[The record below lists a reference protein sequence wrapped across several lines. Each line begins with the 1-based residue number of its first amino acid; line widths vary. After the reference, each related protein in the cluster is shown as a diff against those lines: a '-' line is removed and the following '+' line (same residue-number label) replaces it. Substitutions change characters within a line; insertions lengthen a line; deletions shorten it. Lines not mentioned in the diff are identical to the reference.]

1 MEENNQKR
9 IRQMLDD
16 EGLLHLFVKSS
27 FDEMDSDGSGYID
40 RAELANL
47 LHKAARDFGERAPT
61 DDEVRGEFA
70 KLDRNHDEQISYDE
84 FTVLMTEM
92 LERWSDLM

>member
-1 MEENNQKR
+1 MDEKSKER
-9 IRQMLDD
+9 IKQMLDD
-16 EGLLHLFVKSS
+16 EGLLHLFTKSS
-27 FDEMDSDGSGYID
+27 FDEMDMDGSGYID

-70 KLDRNHDEQISYDE
+70 QLDRNHDEKITYDE
-84 FTVLMTEM
+84 FTVLMTDM
-92 LERWSDLM
+92 LKRWVDLM